1 MGYRSPA
8 APGSAD
14 IEAAGELN
22 RRMTRLRLRVM
33 VPGFALALIGA
44 GLTLGPAI
52 EAGSGRGDP
61 TIGATFLVTITV
73 IAGLAWGLY
82 RALATLLQPRWIAEI
97 AERYGIPAG
106 ELMITMAPYREE
118 RITLAGPLRALAYLA
133 LGLVLT
139 ALLVTF
145 VVVSVRGC

>member
-1 MGYRSPA
+1 
-8 APGSAD
+8 
-14 IEAAGELN
+14 
-22 RRMTRLRLRVM
+22 MTRLRLRVM
-33 VPGFALALIGA
+33 VPGFVLALIGA

-61 TIGATFLVTITV
+61 TIGATFLVTMTV

-118 RITLAGPLRALAYLA
+118 RITLAGPPARSPTSPSASSSPRCWSHPSWSACEA
-133 LGLVLT
+133 
-139 ALLVTF
+139 AER
-145 VVVSVRGC
+145 RGRHAAI